1 MTQPDKQKQPTY
13 ENDNPH
19 NEVKPE
25 NDYKYITE
33 IEAPKP
39 STATPSVPAEM
50 PPG

>member
-25 NDYKYITE
+25 NDKIYHRNRSSQASNRY
-33 IEAPKP
+33 
-39 STATPSVPAEM
+39 
-50 PPG
+50 PPYLRRCRPG